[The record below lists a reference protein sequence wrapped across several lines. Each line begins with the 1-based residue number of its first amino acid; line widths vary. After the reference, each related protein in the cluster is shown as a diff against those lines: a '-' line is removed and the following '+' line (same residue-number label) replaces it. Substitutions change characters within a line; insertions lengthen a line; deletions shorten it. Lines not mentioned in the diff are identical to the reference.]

1 MTSVA
6 IPPAKTQHAKTQRD
20 LRLDFF
26 RGLGMFIILIAHITN
41 NPWTLYI
48 PARFGFSDATEMF
61 IFCSG
66 MASAIAFGAV
76 FARAGFFMG
85 LFRVVFRIWEI
96 YWVHIAT
103 FMLTLA
109 AMFIINRTGLFSR
122 DEVNALN
129 LVPFLK
135 ASGNQVIGLM
145 TLSYVPNYFDIL
157 PMYIV
162 ILALLPVMLLLAR
175 VNVYLAMAASV
186 LLWLVATNTNLNLP
200 AEYWFSNNSTRQWFF
215 NPFAWQL
222 VFFTGFALMSG
233 WLPAPPR
240 NRNLAIAAAAVV
252 LVSLPFAWHVTI
264 GEFDFI
270 KAWRKDWRI
279 LIDKT
284 DFGLLRYVHF
294 LALAY
299 LAWLAAGT
307 AGENLT
313 RTPFMQGLSRIFTRV
328 GQQSLAVF
336 ASSIVLARVLG
347 AVLNELGSGF
357 WATLF
362 VNVLGF
368 FCIYA
373 IANIAAF
380 SRSEPWKKTSV
391 KQLPSVEAEE
401 MQRAAPKLVVVK

>member
-1 MTSVA
+1 MTTVSE
-6 IPPAKTQHAKTQRD
+6 PAKRQRD
-20 LRLDFF
+20 VRLDFF

-76 FARAGFFMG
+76 FTRSGFPMG
-85 LFRVVFRIWEI
+85 FLRVVIRIWEI

-109 AMFIINRTGLFSR
+109 AMFVINRSGLFSR

-129 LVPFLK
+129 LAPFLK
-135 ASGNQVIGLM
+135 ASGNQVIGLF
-145 TLSYVPNYFDIL
+145 TLTYVPNYFDIL

-162 ILALLPVMLLLAR
+162 ILALLPIMVLLSR
-175 VNVYLAMAASV
+175 VHAYLALTASV
-186 LLWLVATNTNLNLP
+186 LLWLAVTATGINLP

-222 VFFTGFALMSG
+222 VFFTGFAFMSG
-233 WLPAPPR
+233 WLPAPSR
-240 NRNLAIAAAAVV
+240 RRSLAVIAIAIV

-264 GEFDFI
+264 GQSDVI
-270 KAWRKDWRI
+270 KVWRKDWRM

-284 DFGLLRYVHF
+284 DFGLLRYIHF

-299 LAWLAAGT
+299 LAWLAAGV
-307 AGENLT
+307 AGSNLT
-313 RTPFMQGLSRIFTRV
+313 RTPFMQGLTRILCRV

-347 AVLNELGSGF
+347 AILNQLGSGV
-357 WATLF
+357 WASLF

-368 FCIYA
+368 VCIYA
-373 IANIAAF
+373 IANLVAF
-380 SRSEPWKKTSV
+380 TKSEPWKKPRANLQMPV
-391 KQLPSVEAEE
+391 DEFEAQRPS
-401 MQRAAPKLVVVK
+401 PKLVVVK

>member
-1 MTSVA
+1 MSTIS
-6 IPPAKTQHAKTQRD
+6 IPAPAKKQRD
-20 LRLDFF
+20 VRLDFF

-85 LFRVVFRIWEI
+85 LYRVVYRIWEI

-109 AMFIINRTGLFSR
+109 AMFIINRTGWFAR

-129 LVPFLK
+129 LAPFLK
-135 ASGNQVIGLM
+135 ASGNQVIGLV
-145 TLSYVPNYFDIL
+145 TLTYVPNYFDIL

-162 ILALLPVMLLLAR
+162 ILALLPVMVVLSRLS
-175 VNVYLAMAASV
+175 VYLALAASV
-186 LLWLVATNTNLNLP
+186 VLWLAANFSNLNLP

-222 VFFTGFALMSG
+222 VFFTGFAFMSG

-240 NRNLAIAAAAVV
+240 NRGLAIAAAAV
-252 LVSLPFAWHVTI
+252 LLISLPFAWHVII
-264 GEFDFI
+264 GQSDYI
-270 KAWRKDWRI
+270 KAWRADWRI

-284 DFGLLRYVHF
+284 DFGFLRYVHF

-299 LAWLAAGT
+299 LAWLAAGL

-313 RTPFMQGLSRIFTRV
+313 RTAFMQGLTRILTRV

-347 AVLNELGSGF
+347 AILNELGSGF
-357 WATLF
+357 WASLF

-373 IANIAAF
+373 LANLVAF
-380 SRSEPWKKTSV
+380 SKSEPWKIPKIRQPVATETDEV
-391 KQLPSVEAEE
+391 H
-401 MQRAAPKLVVVK
+401 RAAPKLVVVK

>member
-1 MTSVA
+1 MATDSTSA
-6 IPPAKTQHAKTQRD
+6 PAKRQRD
-20 LRLDFF
+20 VRLDFF

-76 FARAGFFMG
+76 FAKAGFFMG
-85 LFRVVFRIWEI
+85 LFRVAFRIWEI

-109 AMFIINRTGLFSR
+109 AMFIINRTGMFTR
-122 DEVNALN
+122 DEVSALN

-135 ASGNQVIGLM
+135 ASGNQVIGLF
-145 TLSYVPNYFDIL
+145 TLTYVPNYFDIL

-162 ILALLPVMLLLAR
+162 ILALLPVMVLLSR
-175 VNVYLAMAASV
+175 VSVYLALAASA
-186 LLWLVATNTNLNLP
+186 LLWLAATTTNLNLP

-222 VFFTGFALMSG
+222 VFFTGFAFMSG

-240 NRNLAIAAAAVV
+240 NRNLAIACAAVL

-264 GEFDFI
+264 GQSDLV
-270 KAWRKDWRI
+270 KLWRKDWRI

-284 DFGLLRYVHF
+284 DFGFLRYLHF

-299 LAWLAAGT
+299 LAWLATGVAG
-307 AGENLT
+307 ANLT
-313 RTPFMQGLSRIFTRV
+313 RTPFMQGLTQILCRV

-357 WATLF
+357 WASLF

-368 FCIYA
+368 VCIYA
-373 IANIAAF
+373 IATLVAF
-380 SRSEPWKKTSV
+380 TKSEPWRKPKPMPHVSTDV
-391 KQLPSVEAEE
+391 DEAH
-401 MQRAAPKLVVVK
+401 RSTPKLVVVK

>member
-1 MTSVA
+1 MTTAVA
-6 IPPAKTQHAKTQRD
+6 TEPAKKHRD
-20 LRLDFF
+20 VRLDFF
-26 RGLGMFIILIAHITN
+26 RGLGMFIILVAHITN

-85 LFRVVFRIWEI
+85 LLRVIFRIWEI

-109 AMFIINRTGLFSR
+109 AMFMINRTGVFSR
-122 DEVNALN
+122 DEVSALN

-135 ASGNQVIGLM
+135 TSGNQVIGLF
-145 TLSYVPNYFDIL
+145 TLTYVPNYFDIL

-162 ILALLPVMLLLAR
+162 ILAFLPVMMLLAR
-175 VNVYLAMAASV
+175 VNVYLALAASV
-186 LLWLVATNTNLNLP
+186 LLWLLATTTNLNLP

-222 VFFTGFALMSG
+222 VFFTGFAFMSG

-240 NRNLAIAAAAVV
+240 SRGLAIAAAAVV
-252 LVSLPFAWHVTI
+252 LMSLPFAWHVTI
-264 GEFDFI
+264 GEFDVI
-270 KAWRKDWRI
+270 KTWRKDWRI

-299 LAWLAAGT
+299 LSWLAAGT

-313 RTPFMQGLSRIFTRV
+313 RNPLMQSLTRFLSVV

-357 WATLF
+357 WASLF

-373 IANIAAF
+373 VANIAAF
-380 SRSEPWKKTSV
+380 SKSEPWKKAPA
-391 KQLPSVEAEE
+391 KQQPTFEAEDI
-401 MQRAAPKLVVVK
+401 QRPAPKLVVVK

>member
-1 MTSVA
+1 MN
-6 IPPAKTQHAKTQRD
+6 PASLQEPLKKQRD
-20 LRLDFF
+20 VRLDFF

-76 FARAGFFMG
+76 FSRAGFFMG
-85 LFRVVFRIWEI
+85 LFRVAFRIWEI
-96 YWVHIAT
+96 YWVHVAT

-122 DEVNALN
+122 DEVSALN

-135 ASGNQVIGLM
+135 ASGNQVIGLF
-145 TLSYVPNYFDIL
+145 TLTYVPNYFDIL

-162 ILALLPVMLLLAR
+162 ILALLPVMMLLAR
-175 VNVYLAMAASV
+175 VHVYLALAASV
-186 LLWLVATNTNLNLP
+186 LLWLVATTTNFNLP

-222 VFFTGFALMSG
+222 VFFTGFAFMSG

-240 NRNLAIAAAAVV
+240 SRGIAIAAAG
-252 LVSLPFAWHVTI
+252 LLLISLPFAWHVTV

-284 DFGLLRYVHF
+284 DFGLLRYLHF

-313 RTPFMQGLSRIFTRV
+313 RTPLMQGLSRILTRV

-357 WATLF
+357 WASLF

-373 IANIAAF
+373 VANIAAF
-380 SRSEPWKKTSV
+380 SKSEPWRKSPA
-391 KQLPSVEAEE
+391 KQQPSGEAEDL
-401 MQRAAPKLVVVK
+401 QRPAPKLVVVK

>member
-1 MTSVA
+1 MTSTA
-6 IPPAKTQHAKTQRD
+6 IQQPAKKKRD
-20 LRLDFF
+20 VRLDFF
-26 RGLGMFIILIAHITN
+26 RGLGIFIILVAHITN

-96 YWVHIAT
+96 YWVHVAT

-135 ASGNQVIGLM
+135 ASGNQVIGLF
-145 TLSYVPNYFDIL
+145 TLTYVPNYFDIL

-162 ILALLPVMLLLAR
+162 ILALIPIMMLLAR
-175 VNVYLAMAASV
+175 VHVYVAMGASA
-186 LLWLVATNTNLNLP
+186 LLWFAATTTDLNLP

-222 VFFTGFALMSG
+222 VFFTGFAFMSG
-233 WLPAPPR
+233 WLPSPPR
-240 NRNLAIAAAAVV
+240 SKSLALVAAAV
-252 LVSLPFAWHVTI
+252 LLISLPFAWHVII
-264 GEFDFI
+264 GQSDFI
-270 KAWRKDWRI
+270 KAWRSDWRI

-299 LAWLAAGT
+299 LAWLAAGM

-313 RTPFMQGLSRIFTRV
+313 HTPFMQTLTRILTRV

-347 AVLNELGSGF
+347 AILNELGSGF
-357 WATLF
+357 WASLF

-373 IANIAAF
+373 IANLVAYAKL
-380 SRSEPWKKTSV
+380 EPWKAPKT
-391 KQLPSVEAEE
+391 KQPDSPQADETH
-401 MQRAAPKLVVVK
+401 RAPPKLVVVK

>member
-1 MTSVA
+1 MTSAA
-6 IPPAKTQHAKTQRD
+6 IPPAKTQRD

-26 RGLGMFIILIAHITN
+26 RGLGMFIILVAHITN

-109 AMFIINRTGLFSR
+109 AVFIINRTGLFSR

-162 ILALLPVMLLLAR
+162 ILALLPVMMLLAR

-240 NRNLAIAAAAVV
+240 SRNLAIAAAAVV
-252 LVSLPFAWHVTI
+252 LISLPFAWHVTI

>member
-1 MTSVA
+1 MSTIS
-6 IPPAKTQHAKTQRD
+6 IPAPAKKQRD
-20 LRLDFF
+20 VRLDFF

-85 LFRVVFRIWEI
+85 LYRVVYRIWEI

-109 AMFIINRTGLFSR
+109 AMFIINRTGWFAR

-129 LVPFLK
+129 LAPFLK
-135 ASGNQVIGLM
+135 ASGNQVIGLV
-145 TLSYVPNYFDIL
+145 TLTYVPNYFDIL

-162 ILALLPVMLLLAR
+162 ILALLPVMVVLSR
-175 VNVYLAMAASV
+175 VNVYLALAASV
-186 LLWLVATNTNLNLP
+186 VLWLAANFSNLNLP

-222 VFFTGFALMSG
+222 VFFTGFAFMSG

-240 NRNLAIAAAAVV
+240 NRGLAIAAAAV
-252 LVSLPFAWHVTI
+252 LLISLPFAWHVII
-264 GEFDFI
+264 GQSDYI
-270 KAWRKDWRI
+270 KAWRADWRI

-284 DFGLLRYVHF
+284 DFGFLRYVHF

-299 LAWLAAGT
+299 LAWLAAGL

-313 RTPFMQGLSRIFTRV
+313 RTAFMQGLTRILTRV

-347 AVLNELGSGF
+347 AILNELGSGF
-357 WATLF
+357 WASLF

-373 IANIAAF
+373 LANLVAF
-380 SRSEPWKKTSV
+380 SKSEPWKIPKIRQPVATETDEV
-391 KQLPSVEAEE
+391 H
-401 MQRAAPKLVVVK
+401 RAAPKLVVVK

>member
-1 MTSVA
+1 MATASTSAPV
-6 IPPAKTQHAKTQRD
+6 KRQRD

-26 RGLGMFIILIAHITN
+26 RGLGMFIILVAHITN

-76 FARAGFFMG
+76 FAKAGFFMG

-109 AMFIINRTGLFSR
+109 AMFIINRTGMFTR
-122 DEVNALN
+122 DEVSALN
-129 LVPFLK
+129 LAPFLK
-135 ASGNQVIGLM
+135 ASGNQVIGLF
-145 TLSYVPNYFDIL
+145 TLTYVPNYFDIL

-162 ILALLPVMLLLAR
+162 ILALLPVMVLLSR
-175 VNVYLAMAASV
+175 VSVYLALAASG
-186 LLWLVATNTNLNLP
+186 LLWLVATTTNLNLP

-222 VFFTGFALMSG
+222 VFFTGFAFMSG

-240 NRNLAIAAAAVV
+240 NFKLAFACVAVI
-252 LVSLPFAWHVTI
+252 LISLPFAWHVAI
-264 GEFDFI
+264 AKSDFI
-270 KAWRKDWRI
+270 QLWRKDWRI

-284 DFGLLRYVHF
+284 DFGFLRYVHF
-294 LALAY
+294 LAVAY
-299 LAWLAAGT
+299 LAWFAAGV
-307 AGENLT
+307 AGANLT
-313 RTPFMQGLSRIFTRV
+313 GSPFMQGLTRILSRV

-357 WATLF
+357 SASLF

-368 FCIYA
+368 ACIYA
-373 IANIAAF
+373 IANIVAF
-380 SRSEPWKKTSV
+380 TKSEPWRKSKT
-391 KQLPSVEAEE
+391 KPEDLPDSAEAH
-401 MQRAAPKLVVVK
+401 RPTHKLVVVK

>member
-1 MTSVA
+1 MTSVS
-6 IPPAKTQHAKTQRD
+6 IKEPAKKQRD
-20 LRLDFF
+20 VRLDFF

-66 MASAIAFGAV
+66 MASAIAFGSV

-85 LFRVVFRIWEI
+85 LYRVVFRIWEI

-109 AMFIINRTGLFSR
+109 AMFIINRTGWFAR

-129 LVPFLK
+129 LAPFLK
-135 ASGNQVIGLM
+135 ASGNQVIGLI
-145 TLSYVPNYFDIL
+145 TLTYVPNYFDIL

-162 ILALLPVMLLLAR
+162 ILALLPVMVLLSR
-175 VNVYLAMAASV
+175 VSVYMAMAASV
-186 LLWLVATNTNLNLP
+186 ALWLAATFLSFNLP

-222 VFFTGFALMSG
+222 VFFTGFAFMSG
-233 WLPAPPR
+233 WIPPPPR
-240 NRNLAIAAAAVV
+240 HRGLAIAAVAV
-252 LVSLPFAWHVTI
+252 LLISLPFAWYVII
-264 GEFDFI
+264 GQSDYI
-270 KAWRKDWRI
+270 KTWRSDWRI

-284 DFGLLRYVHF
+284 DFGVLRYLHF

-299 LAWLAAGT
+299 LAWLAAGL

-313 RTPFMQGLSRIFTRV
+313 RTPFMQGFTRILTRV

-347 AVLNELGSGF
+347 ALLNALGSGF
-357 WATLF
+357 WASLF

-373 IANIAAF
+373 IANLVAF
-380 SRSEPWKKTSV
+380 SKSEPWKTPKL
-391 KQLPSVEAEE
+391 KQPVSTETDEAH
-401 MQRAAPKLVVVK
+401 RAAPKLVVVK

>member
-1 MTSVA
+1 MTSVS
-6 IPPAKTQHAKTQRD
+6 IKEPAKKQRD
-20 LRLDFF
+20 VRLDFF

-66 MASAIAFGAV
+66 MASAIAFGSV

-85 LFRVVFRIWEI
+85 LYRVVFRIWEI

-109 AMFIINRTGLFSR
+109 AMFIINRTGWFAR

-129 LVPFLK
+129 LAPFLK
-135 ASGNQVIGLM
+135 ASGNQVIGLI
-145 TLSYVPNYFDIL
+145 TLTYVPNYFDIL

-162 ILALLPVMLLLAR
+162 ILALLPVMVLLSR
-175 VNVYLAMAASV
+175 VSVYMAMAASV
-186 LLWLVATNTNLNLP
+186 ALWLAATFLSFNLP

-222 VFFTGFALMSG
+222 VFFTGFAFMSG
-233 WLPAPPR
+233 WIPPPPR
-240 NRNLAIAAAAVV
+240 HRGLAIAAVAV
-252 LVSLPFAWHVTI
+252 LLISLPFAWYVII
-264 GEFDFI
+264 GQSDYI
-270 KAWRKDWRI
+270 KTWRSDWRI

-284 DFGLLRYVHF
+284 DFGVLRYLHF

-299 LAWLAAGT
+299 LAWLAAGL

-313 RTPFMQGLSRIFTRV
+313 RTPFMQGFTRILTRV

-347 AVLNELGSGF
+347 ALLNALGSGF
-357 WATLF
+357 WASLF

-373 IANIAAF
+373 IANLVAL
-380 SRSEPWKKTSV
+380 SKSEPWKTPKL
-391 KQLPSVEAEE
+391 KQPVSSETDEAH
-401 MQRAAPKLVVVK
+401 RAAPKLVVVK

>member
-1 MTSVA
+1 MM
-6 IPPAKTQHAKTQRD
+6 IPVSPPEPINKQRD
-20 LRLDFF
+20 IRLDFF
-26 RGLGMFIILIAHITN
+26 RGLGMFIILVAHITN

-76 FARAGFFMG
+76 FARAGFLMG

-109 AMFIINRTGLFSR
+109 VMFVINRTGLFSR
-122 DEVNALN
+122 DEVSTLN

-135 ASGNQVIGLM
+135 ASGNQVIGLF
-145 TLSYVPNYFDIL
+145 TLTYVPNYFDIL

-162 ILALLPVMLLLAR
+162 ILALLPVMMVLAR
-175 VNVYLAMAASV
+175 IHVYLALAASV
-186 LLWLVATNTNLNLP
+186 LLWLAANATDFNLP

-222 VFFTGFALMSG
+222 VFFTGFAFMSG
-233 WLPAPPR
+233 WLPTPPR
-240 NRNLAIAAAAVV
+240 SRGLAIVALALV
-252 LVSLPFAWHVTI
+252 LLSLPFAWHVTI
-264 GEFDFI
+264 GEFDAI
-270 KAWRKDWRI
+270 QTWRKDWRV

-284 DFGLLRYVHF
+284 DFGLLRYLHF

-299 LAWLAAGT
+299 LAWLAAGI

-313 RTPFMQGLSRIFTRV
+313 RTSFMQSLSRIFIRV

-347 AVLNELGSGF
+347 AVLNEFGSGF
-357 WATLF
+357 WASLF

-373 IANIAAF
+373 VANIAAF
-380 SRSEPWKKTSV
+380 SKSEPWKNRST
-391 KQLPSVEAEE
+391 KQRPSVDAQD
-401 MQRAAPKLVVVK
+401 MQRHAPKLVVVK